1 MVDNAKAG
9 DGEGRREP
17 RQRPRPGFRGDRRS
31 WRGRHHHSFSG
42 QKKVLSKVSSDLDLY
57 QCRLFQLQLGYHVV
71 AMGGL
76 NEKEDEY
83 IKLVQTGWIVIF
95 HSSIH
100 VRTLGA
106 KEIVPRE
113 GFQGEPR
120 YIC

>member
-1 MVDNAKAG
+1 
-9 DGEGRREP
+9 
-17 RQRPRPGFRGDRRS
+17 
-31 WRGRHHHSFSG
+31 
-42 QKKVLSKVSSDLDLY
+42 
-57 QCRLFQLQLGYHVV
+57 
-71 AMGGL
+71 MGGL

-95 HSSIH
+95 HSFIH

-120 YIC
+120 YICQRTIYLQIFLLWMFLKFVFLVRPLGKELYAGAIDACGGKVLANILPLVWRQTFLFR

>member
-1 MVDNAKAG
+1 M
-9 DGEGRREP
+9 
-17 RQRPRPGFRGDRRS
+17 
-31 WRGRHHHSFSG
+31 
-42 QKKVLSKVSSDLDLY
+42 
-57 QCRLFQLQLGYHVV
+57 V

-83 IKLVQTGWIVIF
+83 IRLVQTGWIVIF
-95 HSSIH
+95 HSFIH